1 MNLETL
7 ANQGQA
13 TVYDSLA
20 ASIGPK
26 ICDLRKQFIKE
37 SFSGFHMVEHRLE
50 MVAIIHGMEFIN
62 DSKSSNINATWFALE
77 NNQRP
82 VIWIVGG
89 VDIGNN
95 YSIVYPHVRSRVKGI
110 ICLGLDNSRI
120 HDAFKDLGIPIT
132 DTLTMDDAVQAAY
145 DMGSRGDVILLSPAC
160 ASFDLFE
167 NYEERGKAFRK
178 AVKNL

>member
-1 MNLETL
+1 MTLETL
-7 ANQGQA
+7 AKQGQT

-26 ICDLRKQFIKE
+26 IRDIRKQLIKDSFIA
-37 SFSGFHMVEHRLE
+37 FHQAEHQHE

-77 NNQRP
+77 NNLRP

-89 VDIGNN
+89 VDNGNN
-95 YSIVYPHVRSRVKGI
+95 YSIVYPYVRRNVKGI

-120 HDAFKDLGIPIT
+120 HSAFDELEIPMVDA
-132 DTLTMDDAVQAAY
+132 LTMDDAVQAAY
-145 DMGSRGDVILLSPAC
+145 YMGTKGDVILLSPAC